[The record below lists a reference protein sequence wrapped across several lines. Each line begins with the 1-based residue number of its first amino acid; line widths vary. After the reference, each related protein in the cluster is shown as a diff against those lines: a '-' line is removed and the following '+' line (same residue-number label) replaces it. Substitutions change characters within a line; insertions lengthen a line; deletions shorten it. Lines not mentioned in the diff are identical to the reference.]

1 MNIVLKR
8 IYPEHVEGTPSLNAN
23 PSTLNHISGSLHID
37 GHSICDTEEN
47 PRTALPEG
55 TYRIVRHHCKQYNR
69 YMPIVICHPEQSEG
83 SEDINLRCTHCQL
96 SLEEE
101 EEVTLN
107 TVMPCICPMLKPGNG
122 VHHREDGS
130 ILLGTRIVPGCL
142 SHPLDAFN
150 PLSERIR
157 KAIFRGKEITLVIQ
171 RNTSTHQHLNTS
183 TINDTPHAKHQQNHP
198 PL

>member
-1 MNIVLKR
+1 MTSKLRKSDI
-8 IYPEHVEGTPSLNAN
+8 H
-23 PSTLNHISGSLHID
+23 SGSLYIS
-37 GHSICDTEEN
+37 GTYICDTEEN

-69 YMPIVICHPEQSEG
+69 YMPIVICHPEQNEG

-157 KAIFRGKEITLVIQ
+157 KATSRGKEITLIIQSSPVIQ
-171 RNTSTHQHLNTS
+171 RNEVTNGFGNTH
-183 TINDTPHAKHQQNHP
+183 
-198 PL
+198 